1 MTKKPMTEAEL
12 EKFASDVEV
21 ELEKLYE
28 QITTLLNQL
37 IEIIAPEDD
46 EVAFSAVW
54 RLAMTLVYT
63 KFGEG
68 ASDAMIE
75 VLRGFAPKNDNEDA
89 TYWNVLFEK
98 GYDEPRKF

>member
-12 EKFASDVEV
+12 EKFASEVEV
-21 ELEKLYE
+21 ELEKLHKRRDA
-28 QITTLLNQL
+28 LVDQL
-37 IEIIAPEDD
+37 IEIIAPEGD

-54 RLAMTLVYT
+54 RLAMTLVYV

-68 ASDAMIE
+68 ASDAMVE

-98 GYDEPRKF
+98 GYDEPGKF